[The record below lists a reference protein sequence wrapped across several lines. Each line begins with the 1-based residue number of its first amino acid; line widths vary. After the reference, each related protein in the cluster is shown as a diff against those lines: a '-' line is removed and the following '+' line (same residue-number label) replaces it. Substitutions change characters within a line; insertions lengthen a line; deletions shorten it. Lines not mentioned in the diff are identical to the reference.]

1 MIPTRVTRPSCGRC
15 WTGRSPA
22 RMLGLAAGAGVA
34 GAGAAGAGVADAGA
48 AGAGVA
54 DAGTADAGAMGELRD
69 RFADRLHFGTAG
81 LRGVVA
87 AGPNRMNRAVV
98 RAATAAVAG
107 WLMARAVAGGRG
119 VSEAGGRGVSEA
131 GGRGRPGRAGGRRPG
146 RRGGAGSAGERGGGL
161 RREAPVGGV
170 RRGGGRGPGRGG
182 HRGARAPAALPHSPA
197 RVRGPPAGRGCRGD
211 GHREPQPGRRQR
223 VQALPERRRPGHPA
237 HRRRHRAADRRPGAA
252 VAGPGGRVREPA
264 DHPPRRRG
272 GASVPGR
279 GGDGRRRGRPPRSG
293 RS

>member
-22 RMLGLAAGAGVA
+22 RMLGLRVLAWRALGLQVLAWRMLGLR
-34 GAGAAGAGVADAGA
+34 
-48 AGAGVA
+48 
-54 DAGTADAGAMGELRD
+54 DAGAMGELRD

-107 WLMARAVAGGRG
+107 WLLAP
-119 VSEAGGRGVSEA
+119 EAGGRGGPEA
-131 GGRGRPGRAGGRRPG
+131 GGRGGPEAGGRGGPEAGGRGGPEG
-146 RRGGAGSAGERGGGL
+146 RRAGRARGRRAGRARGRRAGQVGGRGPRQRDAAGSAGARGGGL

-237 HRRRHRAADRRPGAA
+237 HRRR
-252 VAGPGGRVREPA
+252 
-264 DHPPRRRG
+264 
-272 GASVPGR
+272 AS
-279 GGDGRRRGRPPRSG
+279 SG
-293 RS
+293 